1 MSDKK
6 RLYDF
11 YTTENGRHFAR
22 EEMTKE
28 EAQEYAKE
36 YSLVL
41 RDVKVCS
48 ICGEEYFG
56 YGNNAEPVNKGRC
69 CNGCNNTV
77 VIPERLRSVQKRS
90 IKNNKTKN

>member
-11 YTTENGRHFAR
+11 YTSENGRHFAR

-28 EAQEYAKE
+28 EAQRYAKE
-36 YSLVL
+36 YFLVL
-41 RDVKVCS
+41 REVKVCS

-56 YGNNAEPVNKGRC
+56 YGNNAEPVNSGRC
-69 CNGCNNTV
+69 CDNCNDTV
-77 VIPERLRSVQKRS
+77 VIPVRL
-90 IKNNKTKN
+90 KNLSKKVDKK